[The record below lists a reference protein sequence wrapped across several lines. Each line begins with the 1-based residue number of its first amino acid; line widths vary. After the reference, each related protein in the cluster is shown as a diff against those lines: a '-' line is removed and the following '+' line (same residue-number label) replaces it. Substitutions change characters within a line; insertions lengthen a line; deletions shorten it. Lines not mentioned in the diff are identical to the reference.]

1 VRAWSAITPYTR
13 PTPIEFPIQPYTRP
27 TPIEF
32 PIQASK
38 EQITEF
44 FETMV
49 SKDLS
54 LRPDTPSPHLIKE
67 AEELRAWIAT
77 MEDDGQWCLVATEL

>member
-1 VRAWSAITPYTR
+1 
-13 PTPIEFPIQPYTRP
+13 
-27 TPIEF
+27 
-32 PIQASK
+32 
-38 EQITEF
+38 
-44 FETMV
+44 MV